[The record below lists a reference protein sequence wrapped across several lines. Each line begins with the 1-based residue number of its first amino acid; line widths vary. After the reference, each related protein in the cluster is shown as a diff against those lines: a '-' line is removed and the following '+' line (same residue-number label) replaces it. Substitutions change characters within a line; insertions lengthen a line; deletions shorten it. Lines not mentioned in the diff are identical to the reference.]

1 MDPLGTLM
9 EHAVGRLH
17 DEQFATP
24 DRPEQERRR
33 ARLGEGVVRA
43 RHPRRRRT
51 RRTPRLGLRRVVEA
65 LFG

>member
-9 EHAVGRLH
+9 KHVVGRLQ

-43 RHPRRRRT
+43 RHPRRRT

>member
-9 EHAVGRLH
+9 EHVIGRLQ

-24 DRPEQERRR
+24 DRPEQGRRR

-43 RHPRRRRT
+43 RHPRRRT